1 MRNITDIDDKII
13 KRARDNGEEIGAL
26 TSRFIDA
33 MYKDADALGVLR
45 PDERVAVDE
54 AKDDYLSF
62 WRMAQE
68 LICFLPDIKNRSSK
82 APVNFVCAKV
92 SLKGCSVR

>member
-1 MRNITDIDDKII
+1 
-13 KRARDNGEEIGAL
+13 
-26 TSRFIDA
+26 